1 MKLYHGSLEI
11 VQEPRIIKPT
21 RTLDY
26 GTGFYTTTSY
36 EQAEQWVRRRMTAQ
50 ANVGYINV
58 YEMDNASM
66 SEMNILWFDEP
77 TEEWVDFVMSNR
89 TLRNFEHNN
98 DLVYGPVANDRVY
111 AAFALYESELL
122 DKEGLIKELKTYK
135 LVDQMLFHTD
145 KSLKYL
151 KYIEVKVSLFAKIYA
166 EEKGVTLLD
175 AIRIFYRSNTYKA
188 LEKEETKLWHY
199 GPIALYEEFKERK

>member
-89 TLRNFEHNN
+89 TSRNFEHNN

-151 KYIEVKVSLFAKIYA
+151 KYIEVKEIIL
-166 EEKGVTLLD
+166 
-175 AIRIFYRSNTYKA
+175 
-188 LEKEETKLWHY
+188 
-199 GPIALYEEFKERK
+199 